1 MIEEKYNLRNKFEEH
16 DPKERV
22 LTTMFNQLIV
32 ETKANE
38 ILLLQAQNKTL
49 NEQTTMT
56 LEKKEILE
64 NEIKERM
71 KGEYKPFKIDEI
83 INTKPIHNTEV

>member
-38 ILLLQAQNKTL
+38 ILLL
-49 NEQTTMT
+49 
-56 LEKKEILE
+56 
-64 NEIKERM
+64 
-71 KGEYKPFKIDEI
+71 
-83 INTKPIHNTEV
+83 

>member
-1 MIEEKYNLRNKFEEH
+1 
-16 DPKERV
+16 
-22 LTTMFNQLIV
+22 
-32 ETKANE
+32 
-38 ILLLQAQNKTL
+38 
-49 NEQTTMT
+49 MT